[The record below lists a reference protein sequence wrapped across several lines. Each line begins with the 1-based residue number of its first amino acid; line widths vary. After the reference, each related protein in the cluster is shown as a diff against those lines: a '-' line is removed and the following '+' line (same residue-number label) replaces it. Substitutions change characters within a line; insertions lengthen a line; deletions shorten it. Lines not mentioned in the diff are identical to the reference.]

1 LNDTQVFTFKAFA
14 VRAVTKNGEPWFV
27 AADVCNVLGIGN
39 SRDAMGRL
47 PATMRDDVGI
57 TDTIGRNQIVN
68 AVNEAG
74 LYKLAFT
81 SRKPEAEAF
90 TDWVASDVLP
100 AIRKHGM
107 YATPATVEAMLAD
120 PDTMIKTLQALKDE
134 RVKRLAAETALSVAA
149 PKAAVLEA
157 WTGENNTD
165 LITIEKL
172 AKMLAQYN
180 LGRNRLYAYLRGKA
194 ILDGKNTPYQR
205 YIDAGYFV
213 VTEIPGWTE
222 ANTGRYHPLYQTK
235 ITARGKE
242 YITKMVLAERKAQAN

>member
-1 LNDTQVFTFKAFA
+1 LNDLTVFEKGGWK
-14 VRAVTKNGEPWFV
+14 VRTLTKNDEPWFV
-27 AADVCNVLGIGN
+27 ARDVCAALGVGN
-39 SRDAMGRL
+39 
-47 PATMRDDVGI
+47 I
-57 TDTIGRNQIVN
+57 TDALCRLDPDEKEFDLIETLGGKQEMGIVS
-68 AVNEAG
+68 EPG
-74 LYKLAFT
+74 LYSLALG
-81 SRKPEAEAF
+81 SKKPEAKEF
-90 TDWVASDVLP
+90 KRWITHEVLP

>member
-27 AADVCNVLGIGN
+27 AADVCNVLGVGN
-39 SRDAMGRL
+39 SSDAIARL
-47 PATMRDDVGI
+47 PEQMKGVATI
-57 TDTIGRNQIVN
+57 DTLGGAQQARV
-68 AVNEAG
+68 VNEAG

-222 ANTGRYHPLYQTK
+222 ANTGKYHPLYQTK

-242 YITKMVLAERKAQAN
+242 YITKMVLAEQKAAHS

>member
-1 LNDTQVFTFKAFA
+1 LNDLTVFEKGGWK
-14 VRAVTKNGEPWFV
+14 VRTLTKNDEPWFV
-27 AADVCNVLGIGN
+27 ARDVCAALGVGN
-39 SRDAMGRL
+39 
-47 PATMRDDVGI
+47 I
-57 TDTIGRNQIVN
+57 TDALCRLDPDEKEFDLIETLGGKQEMGIVS
-68 AVNEAG
+68 EPG
-74 LYKLAFT
+74 LYSLALG
-81 SRKPEAEAF
+81 SKKPEAKEF
-90 TDWVASDVLP
+90 KRWITHEVIP

-222 ANTGRYHPLYQTK
+222 ATTGKYHPLYQTK

-242 YITKMVLAERKAQAN
+242 YITKMVQAERKAQAN

>member
-1 LNDTQVFTFKAFA
+1 LNDLTVFEKGGWK
-14 VRAVTKNGEPWFV
+14 VRTLTKNGEPWFV
-27 AADVCNVLGIGN
+27 ARDVCAALGVGN
-39 SRDAMGRL
+39 
-47 PATMRDDVGI
+47 I
-57 TDTIGRNQIVN
+57 TDALCRLDPDEKEFDLIETLGGKQEMGIVS
-68 AVNEAG
+68 EPG
-74 LYKLAFT
+74 LYSLALG
-81 SRKPEAEAF
+81 SKKPEAKEF
-90 TDWVASDVLP
+90 KRWITHEVIP

>member
-1 LNDTQVFTFKAFA
+1 LNDLTVFEKGGWK
-14 VRAVTKNGEPWFV
+14 VRTLTKNDEPWFV
-27 AADVCNVLGIGN
+27 ARDVCAALGVGN
-39 SRDAMGRL
+39 
-47 PATMRDDVGI
+47 I
-57 TDTIGRNQIVN
+57 TDALCRLDPDEKEFDLIETLGGKQEMGIVS
-68 AVNEAG
+68 EPG
-74 LYKLAFT
+74 LYSLALG
-81 SRKPEAEAF
+81 SKKPEAKEF
-90 TDWVASDVLP
+90 KRWITHEVIP

-194 ILDGKNTPYQR
+194 ILDGKNIPYQK

-222 ANTGRYHPLYQTK
+222 ANTGKYHPLYQTK

-242 YITKMVLAERKAQAN
+242 YITKMVQAERKTQAN